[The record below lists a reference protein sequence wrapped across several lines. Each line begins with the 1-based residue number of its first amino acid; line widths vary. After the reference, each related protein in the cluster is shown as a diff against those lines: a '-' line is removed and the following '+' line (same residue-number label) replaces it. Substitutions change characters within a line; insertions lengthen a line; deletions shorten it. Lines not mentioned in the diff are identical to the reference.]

1 MYHFDWSVVTR
12 NLHLLLPAIGLTF
25 QLAIVSEILAL
36 AVGLLAG
43 LARTSTSKYLRTPV
57 TLYVD
62 AFRSVPLLVL
72 LIWVYYGVSIVLGI
86 SFSAFQAGVV
96 SLGFF
101 YGAYNAEIFRAGLQ
115 AIARGQREA
124 ALTLGLSRWQASYYI
139 VIPQAVRIV
148 TPALA
153 NNFIGMMKD
162 VTLVSIIGLSEFMQT
177 ARLVVSTTFRPFEIY
192 TFVAGVY
199 FLLTLVFS
207 RFVALSERL
216 KPVH

>member
-1 MYHFDWSVVTR
+1 MYRFDWSVVGQ

-25 QLAIVSEILAL
+25 ELAL
-36 AVGLLAG
+36 VAEVLSLVVGLVVG
-43 LARTSTSKYLRTPV
+43 LARTSSSKVLRAPV

-62 AFRSVPLLVL
+62 AFRAVPLLVL
-72 LIWVYYGVSIVLGI
+72 LIWVYYGVSIVLGV

-101 YGAYNAEIFRAGLQ
+101 YGAYNAEIIRAGLQ
-115 AIARGQREA
+115 AVARGQREA
-124 ALTLGLSRWQASYYI
+124 ALTLGLSRWQANYYV

-148 TPALA
+148 MPALA
-153 NNFIGMMKD
+153 NNFIGMLKD

-207 RFVALSERL
+207 RFVAWSENL
-216 KPVH
+216 KPVQ